1 LQNNTVAMTVP
12 GSLSC
17 TEKVHSAAR
26 RLRRGV
32 VKHIKT
38 ALSAALFFLAA
49 FLACPIQR
57 PPIPWEYYD
66 FRAALQESVADTA
79 VAEMEGAPPMQDRLE
94 DRLPDLAAIL
104 TTDSLVATL
113 DVDPFLWPLGSAVA
127 AVLMQTLDSDLA
139 GGRVRSAY
147 GNPDGQRLAVD
158 AIVIGLGKSL
168 RRLRAGEVERSGS
181 VPKS

>member
-1 LQNNTVAMTVP
+1 V
-12 GSLSC
+12 
-17 TEKVHSAAR
+17 R
-26 RLRRGV
+26 
-32 VKHIKT
+32 HIKT
-38 ALSAALFFLAA
+38 AVSAALFFLAA

-79 VAEMEGAPPMQDRLE
+79 VAEMEGDPAMQDRLE

-113 DVDPFLWPLGSAVA
+113 DVDPFLWRLGSAVA
-127 AVLMQTLDSDLA
+127 AVLLRTLDSELA

-147 GNPDGQRLAVD
+147 EKPDGQRLAVD
-158 AIVIGLGKSL
+158 AVVIGLGKSL

-181 VPKS
+181 VPEP